1 MTTTVLPLE
10 RPPAI
15 SVLAILHF
23 VVAAFAFLGAVAAF
37 LFGGEV
43 DGLPAVLALLP
54 ATIMVSA
61 IACGYGLWKL
71 RPWGRILQI
80 VLAILSLALVP
91 VGTLIGVI
99 ILYVMFTK
107 PVRLLYSGRDA
118 STFSSEERRFVEA
131 GATSGMLILVAGAAV
146 AAIGAVFMIGI
157 IGAIAVPNLL
167 SAIDRGK
174 QKRTMADMR
183 SIGVAIESYAVD
195 HDVYPV
201 VNSIEELRPLV
212 EPQYIAQLPL
222 TDAWGNPL
230 RVGSEAEGYW
240 IVSPAKDGGIQ
251 ECNGGPTT
259 SLEADICFANGEF
272 VQWPQGRQAD

>member
-23 VVAAFAFLGAVAAF
+23 VVAAFAFLGTVAAF

-43 DGLPAVLALLP
+43 DGLPTVLALLP
-54 ATIMVSA
+54 ATITASA

-71 RPWGRILQI
+71 RPWGRTLQI
-80 VLAILSLALVP
+80 VLAVLSLALVP
-91 VGTLIGVI
+91 VGTIIGVI
-99 ILYVMFTK
+99 VLYVMFTK
-107 PVRLLYSGRDA
+107 PVKLLFSGRDA
-118 STFSSEERRFVEA
+118 GTFSSEERRFVEA

-146 AAIGAVFMIGI
+146 AAIGAVFIIGI
-157 IGAIAVPNLL
+157 IAAVAIPNLL
-167 SAIDRGK
+167 NAIDRGK
-174 QKRTMADMR
+174 QKRTMSDMR
-183 SIGVAIESYAVD
+183 AIGVAIGSYAVD
-195 HDVYPV
+195 HNTYPV
-201 VNSIEELRPLV
+201 VTSIEELRPLV
-212 EPQYIAQLPL
+212 EPKYIESVPL
-222 TDAWGNPL
+222 TDAWNNPL
-230 RVGSEAEGYW
+230 RIESEAEGYW

-272 VQWPQGRQAD
+272 VQWPEGRQTD

>member
-23 VVAAFAFLGAVAAF
+23 VVAAFAFLGTVAAF

-167 SAIDRGK
+167 NAIDRGK

-201 VNSIEELRPLV
+201 VNSIEELQPLV
-212 EPQYIAQLPL
+212 EPQYIEQLPL
-222 TDAWGNPL
+222 TDAWGNSL
-230 RVGSEAEGYW
+230 RIGSEAEGYW

-251 ECNGGPTT
+251 ECNGGPST

-272 VQWPQGRQAD
+272 VQWPQGRQTD